1 MRKSFDPPFFDREC
15 IHLCTLISLD
25 DSSRK
30 VQQDEVWVKIL
41 SGEKMRAEPV
51 WRGVELDD
59 LGNEMSFRDLASK
72 LESPDPIDL
81 ILSIS

>member
-1 MRKSFDPPFFDREC
+1 
-15 IHLCTLISLD
+15 
-25 DSSRK
+25 
-30 VQQDEVWVKIL
+30 
-41 SGEKMRAEPV
+41 MRAEPV